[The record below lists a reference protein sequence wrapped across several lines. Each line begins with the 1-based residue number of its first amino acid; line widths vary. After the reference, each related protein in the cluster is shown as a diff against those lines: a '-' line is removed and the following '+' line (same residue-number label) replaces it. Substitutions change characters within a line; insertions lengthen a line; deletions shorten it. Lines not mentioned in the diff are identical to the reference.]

1 MKKEKLNVE
10 KQLRFRLFAVL
21 FFYIIIGYIAIMF
34 LQYLF
39 SIFHN
44 PIMKYLQMRIDVIFI
59 LYLVIGL
66 TCIFY
71 YFWKKP
77 WKYLE
82 EVITATQTVYEK
94 NEHSISLSEP
104 LREVEH
110 QMNEIKMSVLLHE
123 QAAKEAEN
131 KKNELVMYLAH
142 DIRTP
147 LTTVIGYLSLLDEAP
162 DMPMDQ
168 KAKYI
173 GIALEKAER
182 LETLLNELFEITR
195 YHTNTVQVKRKKI
208 DLYALL
214 AQVIDDFY
222 PVLSSNGNNVS
233 VSAEDNLFILGD
245 PEKLAR
251 VFNNLLK
258 NAVAYSYP
266 KTEISVFA
274 VKKDNDIIVVFKNHG
289 ATIPAEQLPI
299 IFEKFNRLDNAR
311 VSDTGGAG
319 LGLSIAKEIIN
330 LHGGKIAAQSSNET
344 IIFTITLPCAS

>member
-1 MKKEKLNVE
+1 MKKEKLDVE
-10 KQLRFRLFAVL
+10 KQLHCRLFAIL
-21 FFYIIIGYIAIMF
+21 IFYIIIGYIAIMF

-39 SIFHN
+39 SKFYN

-82 EVITATQTVYEK
+82 EVITATQTVYEQNK
-94 NEHSISLSEP
+94 HSISLSEP

-110 QMNEIKMSVLLHE
+110 QMNEIKMSVLLNE

-173 GIALEKAER
+173 RIVLEKAER
-182 LETLLNELFEITR
+182 LETLINELFEITR
-195 YHTNTVQVKRKKI
+195 YHTNTVQMKKKQI

-233 VSAEDNLFILGD
+233 VSAEDNLFIWGD

-266 KTEISVFA
+266 KTEISIFVE
-274 VKKDNDIIVVFKNHG
+274 KKENDIILVFKNYG

-319 LGLSIAKEIIN
+319 LGLSIAKEIIS
-330 LHGGKIAAQSSNET
+330 LHGGKIVAQSSNET

>member
-1 MKKEKLNVE
+1 MKKEKLDVE
-10 KQLRFRLFAVL
+10 KQLHFRLFAIL
-21 FFYIIIGYIAIMF
+21 IFYIIIGYIAIMF

-39 SIFHN
+39 SKFYN

-82 EVITATQTVYEK
+82 EVITATQTVYEQNK
-94 NEHSISLSEP
+94 HSISLSEP

-110 QMNEIKMSVLLHE
+110 QMNEIKMSVLLNE

-173 GIALEKAER
+173 RKVLEKAER
-182 LETLLNELFEITR
+182 LETLINELFEITR
-195 YHTNTVQVKRKKI
+195 YHTNTVQMKKKQI

-233 VSAEDNLFILGD
+233 VSAEDNLFIWGD

-266 KTEISVFA
+266 KTEISIFVE
-274 VKKDNDIIVVFKNHG
+274 KKENDIILVFKNYG

-319 LGLSIAKEIIN
+319 LGLSIAKEIIS
-330 LHGGKIAAQSSNET
+330 LHGGKIVAQSSNET

>member
-1 MKKEKLNVE
+1 MKKEKLDVE
-10 KQLRFRLFAVL
+10 KQLHFRLFAIL
-21 FFYIIIGYIAIMF
+21 IFYIIIGYIAIMF

-39 SIFHN
+39 SKFYN

-82 EVITATQTVYEK
+82 EVITATQTVYEQNK
-94 NEHSISLSEP
+94 HSISLSEP

-110 QMNEIKMSVLLHE
+110 QMNEIKMSVLLNE

-147 LTTVIGYLSLLDEAP
+147 LTTVIGYLSLLDEAS

-173 GIALEKAER
+173 RIVLEKAER
-182 LETLLNELFEITR
+182 LETLINELFEITR
-195 YHTNTVQVKRKKI
+195 YHTNTVQMKKKQI

-233 VSAEDNLFILGD
+233 VSAEDNLFIWGD

-266 KTEISVFA
+266 KTEISIFVE
-274 VKKDNDIIVVFKNHG
+274 KKENDIILVFKNYG
-289 ATIPAEQLPI
+289 ATIAAEQLPI

-319 LGLSIAKEIIN
+319 LGLSIAKEIIS
-330 LHGGKIAAQSSNET
+330 LHGGKIVAQSSNET

>member
-1 MKKEKLNVE
+1 MKKEKLDVE
-10 KQLRFRLFAVL
+10 KQLRFRLFAIL
-21 FFYIIIGYIAIMF
+21 FFYMIIGYIAIMF

-82 EVITATQTVYEK
+82 EVITATQTVYEQNK
-94 NEHSISLSEP
+94 HSISLSEP

-274 VKKDNDIIVVFKNHG
+274 EKKDNDIIVVFKNHG

>member
-66 TCIFY
+66 SCIFY

-82 EVITATQTVYEK
+82 EVITATQTVYEQNK
-94 NEHSISLSEP
+94 HSISLSEP

>member
-66 TCIFY
+66 SCIFY

-82 EVITATQTVYEK
+82 EVITATQTVYEQNK
-94 NEHSISLSEP
+94 HSISLSEP

-258 NAVAYSYP
+258 NAVAYSYH

-274 VKKDNDIIVVFKNHG
+274 EKKDNDIIVVFKNHG